1 MTKSDVNFDWSN
13 GYSRIAKILHWGFVL
28 IFAYGIYKQVD
39 DISQLSNTAFLRFE
53 ILFALGF
60 LALLVLRFF
69 YMKTTQKSA
78 LPETANSVQKVL
90 AKLVHYGLYL
100 SFASI
105 AVSGLIIGGLYY
117 FGVSQNF
124 LMAVI
129 VGLHEIAVTASYY
142 LIGIHILAAVYHRL
156 LRDHVWSAMV
166 PFWRE

>member
-1 MTKSDVNFDWSN
+1 M
-13 GYSRIAKILHWGFVL
+13 HWGFVL

-39 DISQLSNTAFLRFE
+39 DISQLSNIALLQLE
-53 ILFALGF
+53 IFFALGF

-69 YMKTTQKSA
+69 YMKETKKSA
-78 LPETANSVQKVL
+78 LPETANALQKVL
-90 AKLVHYGLYL
+90 ARLVHYGLYL

-117 FGVSQNF
+117 FGVSQGF
-124 LMAVI
+124 LMAGII
-129 VGLHEIAVTASYY
+129 VLHETAVTVSYY

-166 PFWRE
+166 PFWQE